1 MSTANYRTMDN
12 FSLFVREDQD
22 EAKRCPECGAIMD
35 ADATA
40 CDLCGC
46 EELEDYYFSDE
57 VAWECDRREIEREL
71 DDLNYEMRSGVALIR
86 R

>member
-22 EAKRCPECGAIMD
+22 EAKRCPKCGAIMD

-40 CDLCGC
+40 GEAIFQPISNPRARL
-46 EELEDYYFSDE
+46 YAAVS
-57 VAWECDRREIEREL
+57 
-71 DDLNYEMRSGVALIR
+71 
-86 R
+86 